1 MLRIETFGL
10 PFNSSS
16 KSVTVMVQKPVQM
29 LQIEMIG
36 WNGPSANQLPS
47 SVAKCHTFILY

>member
-1 MLRIETFGL
+1 
-10 PFNSSS
+10 
-16 KSVTVMVQKPVQM
+16 MVQKPIQM

-36 WNGPSANQLPS
+36 WDGPSANQLPS